1 MDNFAGPAKFRLCD
15 KGWHPTAAAHAQR
28 ATDYLHGLP
37 QADRTTPAH
46 YRPFAPL
53 RYNPTR
59 PPPRAPP
66 PESSGA
72 GCEEEIMSRSRDK
85 AKLAKLIEIEG
96 YDSIEAL
103 MKAVFSDA
111 VSPAI
116 CMNEDCDFT
125 CEMEPD
131 QDAGYCE
138 ECHTN
143 TMKAAP
149 VLAGLI

>member
-1 MDNFAGPAKFRLCD
+1 
-15 KGWHPTAAAHAQR
+15 
-28 ATDYLHGLP
+28 
-37 QADRTTPAH
+37 
-46 YRPFAPL
+46 
-53 RYNPTR
+53 
-59 PPPRAPP
+59 
-66 PESSGA
+66 
-72 GCEEEIMSRSRDK
+72 MSRSRDE
-85 AKLAKLIEIEG
+85 AKLSKLVEIEG
-96 YDSIEAL
+96 YENVEAL
-103 MKAVFSDA
+103 LQAVLCDS

-131 QDAGYCE
+131 QYAGYCE

>member
-1 MDNFAGPAKFRLCD
+1 MDDDA
-15 KGWHPTAAAHAQR
+15 
-28 ATDYLHGLP
+28 
-37 QADRTTPAH
+37 
-46 YRPFAPL
+46 L
-53 RYNPTR
+53 R
-59 PPPRAPP
+59 
-66 PESSGA
+66 
-72 GCEEEIMSRSRDK
+72 K

-96 YDSIEAL
+96 FDSIQQL
-103 MKAVFSDA
+103 MEAVFSDS

-116 CMNEDCDFT
+116 CMNVDCNFT

-149 VLAGLI
+149 VLAAII